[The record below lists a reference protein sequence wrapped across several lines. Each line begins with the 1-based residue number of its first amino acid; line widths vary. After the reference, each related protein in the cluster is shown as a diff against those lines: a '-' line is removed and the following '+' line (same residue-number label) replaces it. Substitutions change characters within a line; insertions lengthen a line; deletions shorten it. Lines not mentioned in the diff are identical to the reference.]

1 MNFDL
6 ITAQAIETLAEIEG
20 VDVQTIFE
28 QLREEKQST
37 TSKVFNLIC
46 AAMAQIEAD
55 RRK

>member
-6 ITAQAIETLAEIEG
+6 ITMQAIETLAEIEG
-20 VDVQTIFE
+20 VDVETIFE
-28 QLREEKQST
+28 QLRAEKQST

-55 RRK
+55 RRQ